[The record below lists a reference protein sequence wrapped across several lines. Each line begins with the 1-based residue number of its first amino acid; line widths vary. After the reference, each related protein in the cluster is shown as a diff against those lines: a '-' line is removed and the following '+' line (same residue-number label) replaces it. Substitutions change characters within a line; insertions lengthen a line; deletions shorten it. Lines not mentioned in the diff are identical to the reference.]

1 MLVGDI
7 FSSCCCGLPVDEA
20 NNPECLIEGPPADVE
35 VYSHRGSRSS
45 EPKQLVQQQSS
56 AVLSAVGDV
65 SVPIPLTGIAGV
77 DMVTSQTFL
86 NPFLPKHLRGL
97 SQDPTKSVGSQCSGS
112 RKSSL
117 GKPASRKSSVAKR
130 SSGSVASHKVGEET
144 TAAREYYKGWS
155 KMLDAM
161 TGSDNNTAGS
171 ADKTAESVLNKR
183 ASGSQ
188 EVVGVEETNN
198 NNNNNNNSPLE
209 EETLTRTQSRP
220 SKANSRRSSQRSKA
234 STSRSSP
241 GGFFAC
247 CTPSTR
253 CCASGEDTMAT
264 VAEETIN
271 ETGGFEE
278 YSQGGPPAAY
288 ADGPI
293 GVYTGADGTVTMPL
307 LTTLNSQR
315 MYTMTAPP
323 PVAPVATHPSC
334 GDGIN
339 RVDSRISVQG
349 YVQ

>member
-198 NNNNNNNSPLE
+198 NNNNNNSPLE